1 MSCREDLLRD
11 SEVIAM
17 KVCHIASGDLWAGA
31 EVMVYQLLNG
41 LRRCTEI
48 DLCAV
53 ILNEGKLASEIRRL
67 GYPLR

>member
-1 MSCREDLLRD
+1 
-11 SEVIAM
+11 M